1 MPDESEVEVQATQLR
16 MMAESFRVENGSST
30 ADALIG
36 SYADDMGSN
45 LTIRKTP
52 MAAMRYTLASISLLL
67 STIQQEAMTRR

>member
-36 SYADDMGSN
+36 Q
-45 LTIRKTP
+45 L
-52 MAAMRYTLASISLLL
+52 
-67 STIQQEAMTRR
+67 RR

>member
-36 SYADDMGSN
+36 SYADDMGSS
-45 LTIRKTP
+45 LTIRKNADGSY
-52 MAAMRYTLASISLLL
+52 AADLGIYKFTSVDNTAGSYD
-67 STIQQEAMTRR
+67 RR